1 MPFDA
6 VFLTAVSEELKKTAV
21 GAKIDKIQQPERD
34 ELLLSLRGPGGNC
47 KLLLSAASGR
57 ARIHVSTSARE
68 NPEQPP
74 MFCMRMRKH
83 LAGGKIIDVYQ
94 PVLERIADISVSVVD
109 EMGELSVKHLVLEMT
124 GRNSNIILIG
134 QDGIIIDCL
143 RKTSIEKETSRLI
156 QPGMIYEAPP
166 AQDKKNLLDLDE
178 NSIACMLA
186 ESKLELKAEQWLL
199 QNFFGLSPLVCRELS
214 YRIIGS
220 ADIRIC
226 EVAEEVLLSFPG
238 KLKNFAGK
246 IKDKCFEPWMLV
258 EESRPYDF
266 SYMPILQYGEK
277 LKCLKYET
285 FSQLLDDFYGKREAH
300 ERMGQKSREL
310 VKRVKTLRDRTAR
323 KLAIQQSDLKE
334 TYDREKLRECGDLIK
349 ANIHRMESG
358 MTVLKAED
366 FYDPDYG
373 EREIKLDP
381 RLSPQ
386 QNAAKY
392 YKSYTKAKNAE
403 RYLTEQIERGVSE
416 IEYFDSVLEELERA
430 ETERDL
436 SDIRQELTNSGY
448 LKLQKAGNRNK
459 KTEIS
464 APMRFTSTEGF
475 EILVGRNNMQNERLT
490 LKVAMRNDIW
500 MHVQK
505 MHGAHVIIASHGE
518 SVGDKTMEE
527 ASELAAYYS
536 KGRGGAKVPVDYTLV
551 KYVKKLPGGKPG
563 MVAYTNYKTIFAE
576 ADESVAERLKQK
588 RNK

>member
-214 YRIIGS
+214 YRIFGS

-238 KLKNFAGK
+238 N
-246 IKDKCFEPWMLV
+246 
-258 EESRPYDF
+258 
-266 SYMPILQYGEK
+266 
-277 LKCLKYET
+277 
-285 FSQLLDDFYGKREAH
+285 
-300 ERMGQKSREL
+300 
-310 VKRVKTLRDRTAR
+310 
-323 KLAIQQSDLKE
+323 
-334 TYDREKLRECGDLIK
+334 
-349 ANIHRMESG
+349 
-358 MTVLKAED
+358 
-366 FYDPDYG
+366 
-373 EREIKLDP
+373 
-381 RLSPQ
+381 
-386 QNAAKY
+386 
-392 YKSYTKAKNAE
+392 
-403 RYLTEQIERGVSE
+403 
-416 IEYFDSVLEELERA
+416 
-430 ETERDL
+430 
-436 SDIRQELTNSGY
+436 
-448 LKLQKAGNRNK
+448 
-459 KTEIS
+459 
-464 APMRFTSTEGF
+464 
-475 EILVGRNNMQNERLT
+475 
-490 LKVAMRNDIW
+490 
-500 MHVQK
+500 
-505 MHGAHVIIASHGE
+505 
-518 SVGDKTMEE
+518 
-527 ASELAAYYS
+527 
-536 KGRGGAKVPVDYTLV
+536 
-551 KYVKKLPGGKPG
+551 
-563 MVAYTNYKTIFAE
+563 
-576 ADESVAERLKQK
+576 
-588 RNK
+588 